1 MTTINPLAIVS
12 PVVTNTSN
20 VSPVGKIVLVA
31 AIIVPA
37 IAGFN
42 WLTDAITHDVA
53 QTATCITSVTSA
65 NASDRD
71 DCLSNDPQTARVA
84 VQVAETTGRF

>member
-1 MTTINPLAIVS
+1 MTTINPLSIVS
-12 PVVTNTSN
+12 PTVTNTSTI
-20 VSPVGKIVLVA
+20 SPVGKIVLA
-31 AIIVPA
+31 AALIVPA

-65 NASDRD
+65 SASGRD
-71 DCLSNDPQTARVA
+71 ECLSNDPQTARVA
-84 VQVAETTGRF
+84 VQVAETTKRF

>member
-1 MTTINPLAIVS
+1 MTTANPLAIVS
-12 PVVTNTSN
+12 PAVNNTSN
-20 VSPVGKIVLVA
+20 ISPVGKIMLAA

-42 WLTDAITHDVA
+42 WLTDAITHDTT

-65 NASDRD
+65 SASDRD
-71 DCLSNDPQTARVA
+71 DCLINEPQTARVA